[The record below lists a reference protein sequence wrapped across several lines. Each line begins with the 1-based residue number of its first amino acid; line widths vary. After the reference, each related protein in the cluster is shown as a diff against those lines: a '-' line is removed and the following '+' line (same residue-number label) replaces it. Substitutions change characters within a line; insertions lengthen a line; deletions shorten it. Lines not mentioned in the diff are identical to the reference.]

1 MEPTLV
7 SIITPTYNSEEFISE
22 TMNSIINQTYQNW
35 ELLITDDCSND
46 NTVEIVKQYI
56 LKDKRIKLFELKDNS
71 GAGVARNNSIKNAKG
86 RYIAFCD
93 SDDLWK
99 PHKLKTQLEFL
110 DKKKIAFTFSAYDI
124 VDNNLN
130 FLKKKKV
137 SSKITYSGSLFYNQ
151 VGCLTAIYDS
161 KILGKVYMS
170 NQKKRQDYHLW
181 LTIMKR
187 IKHTYVIDDS
197 LALYRLREH
206 SISSNKLSLLKYNYR
221 VYTELGYSK
230 LTSLFFLIGF
240 LLVYIF
246 KKIFK
251 NY

>member
-1 MEPTLV
+1 MKFIKGLV
-7 SIITPTYNSEEFISE
+7 SIITPTYNSEEFIGSLIK
-22 TMNSIINQTYQNW
+22 SIRNQTYSNW
-35 ELLITDDCSND
+35 ELIITDDCSID
-46 NTVEIVKQYI
+46 NT
-56 LKDKRIKLFELKDNS
+56 LKMIQEFMTTDERIKLFVLNKNS
-71 GAGVARNNSIKNAKG
+71 GPGVARNNSIKHAKG

-110 DKKKIAFTFSAYDI
+110 VKKKIAFTFSAYDI

-170 NQKKRQDYHLW
+170 NQKKRQDYYLW

-187 IKHTYVIDDS
+187 IRHTYVIDDS
-197 LALYRLREH
+197 LALYRLREQ
-206 SISSNKLSLLKYNYR
+206 SISSNKLRLWESIQLCC
-221 VYTELGYSK
+221 
-230 LTSLFFLIGF
+230 
-240 LLVYIF
+240 
-246 KKIFK
+246 
-251 NY
+251 